1 MALKRIS
8 LVAVIGAAII
18 WLAGSVAAQTP
29 EPYKA
34 RLSWAPIS
42 AVERASVAG
51 MGSVSAVLAG
61 RKLSVTGSFEG
72 LQTPATVGH
81 VHRGPGKG
89 VRGPAVFDLTVT
101 KGISGSITGSFD
113 LTPEQVEGLRAG
125 RFYIQIDSE
134 KTSEGNL
141 WGWLSR

>member
-1 MALKRIS
+1 MAFKRIA
-8 LVAVIGAAII
+8 LAAVIGAAII
-18 WLAGSVAAQTP
+18 WLAGPVTAQTP
-29 EPYKA
+29 EPFKA

-42 AVERASVAG
+42 AVERASVTG

-61 RKLSVTGSFEG
+61 RRLSVTGSFEG
-72 LQTPATVGH
+72 LQTPATVGR
-81 VHRGPGKG
+81 VHRGIAKG
-89 VRGPAVFDLTVT
+89 VRGPSVFDLTIT
-101 KGISGSITGSFD
+101 KGTSGSITGAFD

-141 WGWLSR
+141 WGWISR